1 MFYKSIKKL
10 IMWFYLVYHR
20 LMINIGI
27 SLYNTENEILKADPN
42 IVDEKDKHI
51 QRKLH
56 RNQLLEKFYAGK
68 KDEKYTEN
76 YYEILRKSKKFLK
89 ESTPNKIAA
98 TADKH
103 GNITYGQ
110 KDKYGRRKEHFG
122 FFDEKHKHSGKTIGE
137 VLSIE
142 MEERRT
148 KDDDYQLLRI
158 YDNKPISVGLVNIF
172 DVVQKIKENS
182 DSDNYKENVFDVLSQ
197 SKQFKFSIKVM
208 RKENID
214 NNNNNV
220 INKIEELT
228 EFLHIKKIGFNH
240 RQLEFFVPL
249 KYRTNILENNSD
261 IIKEIIT
268 FENIFIDDDFGE
280 LQGYSIVN
288 FTKRIVYN
296 DTHEVFK
303 FEAIEMENVGY
314 YR

>member
-1 MFYKSIKKL
+1 MFYKKIM
-10 IMWFYLVYHR
+10 MWFYLIYHR
-20 LMINIGI
+20 IMINIGI
-27 SLYNTENEILKADPN
+27 SLYNTEIEILRADPN

-68 KDEKYTEN
+68 KDEKYMEN
-76 YYEILRKSKKFLK
+76 YYEILRRSKKFLK
-89 ESTPNKIAA
+89 ESDPNKIAA

-137 VLSIE
+137 VLTIE

-158 YDNKPISVGLVNIF
+158 YDNKPINVGLVNIF
-172 DVVQKIKENS
+172 DVVEKTKEVS
-182 DSDNYKENVFDVLSQ
+182 GEENYKENVFDILSQ
-197 SKQFKFSIKVM
+197 SKQFKFPIRVL
-208 RKENID
+208 RKED
-214 NNNNNV
+214 NNNV

-228 EFLHIKKIGFNH
+228 EFLHIKKIGFEH
-240 RQLEFFVPL
+240 RQLEFFIPL
-249 KYRTNILENNSD
+249 KYKTNILENNSD

-268 FENIFIDDDFGE
+268 FENIFINDEFGE
-280 LQGYSIVN
+280 LQGYGIVK
-288 FTKRIVYN
+288 FMKRIIYN

-303 FEAIEMENVGY
+303 FEALEMENVGY
-314 YR
+314 YH